1 VEQQYEYCVK
11 VIRWLEHGGHMDKE
25 LRVKFLTWFS
35 LKASAKDRRIVSAFV
50 DVFIGDPASLV
61 AQLKDAFMDAVCS
74 NEKPARS
81 KVPCYNLWH

>member
-1 VEQQYEYCVK
+1 
-11 VIRWLEHGGHMDKE
+11 MDEE

-50 DVFIGDPASLV
+50 DVFIDDPACLV

-74 NEKPARS
+74 NEKPAPS
-81 KVPCYNLWH
+81 KVPCFSLWH